1 MNTDLPT
8 RTIQI
13 AMKGITFFMALI
25 LLYSCESRINKLE
38 NEEAMKNISSLQSS
52 IDSLN
57 QNVNSLN
64 DRLLKLEASAT
75 DQDLVK
81 APVAEEKAPDNRAP
95 KKSGKITCT
104 NCKGV
109 GTTQETCHKCL
120 GSGWDPYHTNQGCLG
135 CGANWG
141 SIRQAK
147 GYVNSTC
154 SVCRGS
160 GRINEF
166 E

>member
-57 QNVNSLN
+57 QNVYSLN

-81 APVAEEKAPDNRAP
+81 AAVAEEKGPVRAP
-95 KKSGKITCT
+95 EKSGKVICT
-104 NCKGV
+104 NCNGV
-109 GTTQETCHKCL
+109 GTTQETC
-120 GSGWDPYHTNQGCLG
+120 DQ
-135 CGANWG
+135 
-141 SIRQAK
+141 
-147 GYVNSTC
+147 
-154 SVCRGS
+154 CRGS
-160 GRINEF
+160 GKYGAWHSGTHNSTFQYDCNRCRGKGYQSPTCRGCNGNGRVNEY

>member
-57 QNVNSLN
+57 QNVYSLN
-64 DRLLKLEASAT
+64 VRLLKLEASAT

-81 APVAEEKAPDNRAP
+81 APVAEEKAPVRAP
-95 KKSGKITCT
+95 EKSGKVACT
-104 NCKGV
+104 NCEGA
-109 GTTQETCHKCL
+109 GDIRLGACDQCR
-120 GSGWDPYHTNQGCLG
+120 GSGKYGEWHPGPHNNTFQYDCNKCSG
-135 CGANWG
+135 
-141 SIRQAK
+141 K
-147 GYVNSTC
+147 GYQSSTC
-154 SVCRGS
+154 RGCNGS

>member
-13 AMKGITFFMALI
+13 TIKGITFFMALI

-57 QNVNSLN
+57 QNVYSLN
-64 DRLLKLEASAT
+64 DILLKLEASST
-75 DQDLVK
+75 DQVLVK
-81 APVAEEKAPDNRAP
+81 TPVAEEKSPDRAP
-95 KKSGKITCT
+95 EKSGKVACT
-104 NCKGV
+104 NCEGA
-109 GTTQETCHKCL
+109 GTIRL
-120 GSGWDPYHTNQGCLG
+120 GACDQ
-135 CGANWG
+135 
-141 SIRQAK
+141 
-147 GYVNSTC
+147 
-154 SVCRGS
+154 CRGS
-160 GRINEF
+160 GKYGEWHPGPHNNTFQYDCNRCRGKGYQSSTCRVCNGNGRVNEY